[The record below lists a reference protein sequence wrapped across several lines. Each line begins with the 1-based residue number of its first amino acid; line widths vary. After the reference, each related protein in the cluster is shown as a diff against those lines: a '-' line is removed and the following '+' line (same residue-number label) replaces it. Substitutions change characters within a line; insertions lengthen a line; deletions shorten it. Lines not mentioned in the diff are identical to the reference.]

1 MDVDVDQS
9 GYTDIILISA
19 PSFMERDREGRV
31 YVCSLPNRV
40 KNI

>member
-1 MDVDVDQS
+1 MDVDQS

-19 PSFMERDREGRV
+19 PLYTERDREGRV
-31 YVCSLPNRV
+31 YVCSLPDGV